1 MRRYQIPANRGDVVG
16 KKLIVAGFDNRV
28 RLYEVNSESGLHKLN
43 VFVGHVMDIYNL
55 VVVDDG
61 IFTSYSYDGT
71 VRWWNVQVKS
81 CFSFFNVC
89 ILVFSSRNTSGTI
102 KSYAS
107 TYLSSLWRTKG
118 MQSSTDRDAL
128 WCC

>member
-1 MRRYQIPANRGDVVG
+1 MVG